1 MGSFRRRLMMAQGG
15 GGSSVPGV
23 KESEAGDICVYDV
36 NKGSLAIIKA
46 AEWSASKYPIATYV
60 PVGIVAVPAS
70 HNHYEGGKCA
80 IISLNHMNC
89 DTPQTGGNYQFIY
102 WGEET
107 DISSLPNLDKTP
119 YVGSNGNVGENVI
132 GETDESFLPTDDPT
146 GNTVNNPYDNKT
158 NYKFNDEKYSPSPY
172 NNDGTFN
179 TEYSRITSPS
189 STANCLADFDGYNNT
204 KKILEVRGERD
215 YNSWK
220 PNESTLSDYPA
231 ASCCDMY
238 YTVGT
243 NQGDWYLPSAG
254 ELGYVA
260 VRSRTINSSIN
271 KLIENGLNNSYA
283 IAYDDLHCSSS
294 ESSNLHIVAISANI
308 GQIARCD
315 KYSGGYIRA
324 FTLV

>member
-1 MGSFRRRLMMAQGG
+1 MSGFKRRLMMKQGEG
-15 GGSSVPGV
+15 SSSVPGV

-36 NKGSLAIIKA
+36 NKGSLAIIKS
-46 AEWSASKYPIATYV
+46 AEWSASTYPIATYV
-60 PVGIVAVPAS
+60 PVGIVVVPAS
-70 HNHYEGGKCA
+70 HNHYADEKCA
-80 IISLNHMNC
+80 IMSLNHMNC
-89 DTPQTGGNYQFIY
+89 DTPQTGGNYQFIC

-107 DISSLPNLDKTP
+107 DISSLLNLDKTP

-132 GETDESFLPTDDPT
+132 GETGESYLPTDDPT

-158 NYKFNDEKYSPSPY
+158 SYKYNDDKYSPSPY

-220 PNESTLSDYPA
+220 PNKSTPSDYPA
-231 ASCCDMY
+231 VSCCDMY

-260 VRSRTINSSIN
+260 VRSRTINNSIN
-271 KLIENGLNNSYA
+271 KLIDNGLNNAYV
-283 IAYDDLHCSSS
+283 IAYDDMHYSSS
-294 ESSNLHIVAISANI
+294 ESSNLTIVAISASI
-308 GQIARCD
+308 GQTARYD
-315 KYSGGYIRA
+315 KPSGGYIRA

>member
-1 MGSFRRRLMMAQGG
+1 MAQGG

-36 NKGSLAIIKA
+36 NKGSLAIIKS
-46 AEWSASKYPIATYV
+46 AEWSASAYPIATYV
-60 PVGIVAVPAS
+60 PVGIVVVPAS
-70 HNHYEGGKCA
+70 HNHYADLKCA
-80 IISLNHMNC
+80 IMSLNHMNC
-89 DTPQTGGNYQFIY
+89 NTPQTGGNCQFIY

-107 DISSLPNLDKTP
+107 DISSLLNLDKTP

-132 GETDESFLPTDDPT
+132 GETGESYLPIDDPT
-146 GNTVNNPYDNKT
+146 VNTVNNPYDNKT

-220 PNESTLSDYPA
+220 PNESTPSDYPA

-254 ELGYVA
+254 ELGYLA
-260 VRSRTINSSIN
+260 VRSRTINDSIN
-271 KLIENGLNNSYA
+271 KLIDNGLNNAYA
-283 IAYDDLHCSSS
+283 IHYDDMYYSSS
-294 ESSNLHIVAISANI
+294 ESSNLNIVAISANI
-308 GQIARCD
+308 GQIARYD
-315 KYSGGYIRA
+315 KTYGGYIIA